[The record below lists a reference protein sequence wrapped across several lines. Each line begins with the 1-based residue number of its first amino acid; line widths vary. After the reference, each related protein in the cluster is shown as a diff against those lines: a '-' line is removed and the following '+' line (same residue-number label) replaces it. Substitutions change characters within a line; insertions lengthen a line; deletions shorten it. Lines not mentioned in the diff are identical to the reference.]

1 MFRMWEA
8 MAAQGGKPSLGYM
21 KACLKAK
28 EGLGRRKAVREGERL
43 EGKRKGKTGWI
54 SNCLQ
59 SKVPSR
65 ALLGLWVPAANQE
78 AHLP

>member
-1 MFRMWEA
+1 
-8 MAAQGGKPSLGYM
+8 MAAQGVKPSLGYM

-28 EGLGRRKAVREGERL
+28 EGVRRRKGRREGERL
-43 EGKRKGKTGWI
+43 EGKRKWKAGWI
-54 SNCLQ
+54 SNCFQ
-59 SKVPSR
+59 SKVPSK